1 MMGQGGRICC
11 KISISRKIRKV
22 RRIDLTQKSPL
33 FILCRP
39 APKGLVSLLL
49 FKELHVN
56 SGEFRRSSAAERV
69 TVNH

>member
-1 MMGQGGRICC
+1 MGEGKRNCG
-11 KISISRKIRKV
+11 KISISRKIQKV
-22 RRIDLTQKSPL
+22 RRIALTPKIPV

-49 FKELHVN
+49 FIEMHANL
-56 SGEFRRSSAAERV
+56 GEFRRSSAAERV